1 MLLPL
6 GLVRLMLLPLYY
18 FEADV
23 TAFSVA
29 EVVAWWLML
38 LPHAVLADVIAK
50 VVDVKSTH
58 GCVSEDEVL
67 NTTSELKLKH

>member
-6 GLVRLMLLPLYY
+6 GLVRLVLLPLYY
-18 FEADV
+18 LRLMLLPFFVAD
-23 TAFSVA
+23 
-29 EVVAWWLML
+29 VVAWWLML

-58 GCVSEDEVL
+58 GCVADVIATGSMF
-67 NTTSELKLKH
+67 